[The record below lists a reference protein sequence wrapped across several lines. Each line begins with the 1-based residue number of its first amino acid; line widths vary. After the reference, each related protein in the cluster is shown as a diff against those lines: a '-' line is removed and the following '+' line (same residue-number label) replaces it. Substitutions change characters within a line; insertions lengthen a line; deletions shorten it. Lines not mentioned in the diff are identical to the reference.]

1 MATILTAPAAA
12 ELLGMRTDAL
22 FRLARRGDIP
32 ALRFGRSVR
41 FELETL
47 LEAAREAGK
56 PQPRVPTRRVAPVDR
71 ASTQTPGARRSRAKV
86 VVPDPFA
93 HLLQRR

>member
-1 MATILTAPAAA
+1 MTTILTASEAA

-47 LEAAREAGK
+47 LVAAREAGS
-56 PQPRVPTRRVAPVDR
+56 PQPRVRARRVAPVDR
-71 ASTQTPGARRSRAKV
+71 TRTQTPAARKSRANPEA
-86 VVPDPFA
+86 PDPYA